1 MDCLTSNISTN
12 RHQNEREMSE
22 FHLNR
27 RLHTSLSAPSESP
40 LLHFR
45 SSFDD
50 EASNDFNGC
59 FLYARNNDD
68 VIKEFRNVFLEKYLE
83 KNRVGRKTKSKLKQS
98 NSNSLTLDKCSKVLQ
113 FDTLDSDIGSKNADS
128 SSIDIGNEK
137 RINCEAANSTNRCEI
152 ESFEETACRFKH
164 DPFLNG
170 GASNEKAHYPYFSPV
185 QIISHQNDLGRF
197 QASSNYSSSSN
208 DSSLSSV
215 ASSYLCSCSF
225 MESSKQATSSDFKP
239 ESLTLNGLKIQ
250 EEVELFDQ
258 SANHSTD
265 YSQTTSS
272 IWDHSNIYR
281 MDNEITRMLFN
292 FELDTCGNLQF
303 LFCVSFF
310 LSFIFTCFEMNLF
323 FC

>member
-1 MDCLTSNISTN
+1 MDCLTSTN
-12 RHQNEREMSE
+12 RQNEMSE

-27 RLHTSLSAPSESP
+27 MRLQTSLSAPSESP

-45 SSFDD
+45 NSSFDD
-50 EASNDFNGC
+50 ETSNDFNGC

-98 NSNSLTLDKCSKVLQ
+98 NSNSFTFDKCSKVLQ
-113 FDTLDSDIGSKNADS
+113 FDTLDSELVGGSKNCADS
-128 SSIDIGNEK
+128 SNVDVGNDK
-137 RINCEAANSTNRCEI
+137 SNCSSGGGEI
-152 ESFEETACRFKH
+152 ESFEEAASRFRY

-170 GASNEKAHYPYFSPV
+170 TLSNNETKTHYTNFSPV
-185 QIISHQNDLGRF
+185 QIISHTNHDLSGRY

-215 ASSYLCSCSF
+215 ASSYLCSCSSF
-225 MESSKQATSSDFKP
+225 MESNNKQATANDFKS

-265 YSQTTSS
+265 YSQTS

-292 FELDTCGNLQF
+292 FELDTTCGNF
-303 LFCVSFF
+303 N
-310 LSFIFTCFEMNLF
+310 I
-323 FC
+323 